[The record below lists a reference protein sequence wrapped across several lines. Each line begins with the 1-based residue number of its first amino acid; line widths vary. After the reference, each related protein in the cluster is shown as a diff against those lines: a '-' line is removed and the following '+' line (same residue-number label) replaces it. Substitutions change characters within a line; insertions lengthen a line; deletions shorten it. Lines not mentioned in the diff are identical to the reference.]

1 MLSAQTPQ
9 LAAISFDASD
19 GLNASET
26 YDLLQD
32 RQGFI
37 WIATD
42 NGVCR
47 FNGYEFE
54 SFGPKQGLLHTTVLS
69 MFEDHHGKIWMST
82 LSGDFYHYQNDTILP
97 YQHNAV
103 LQQQMDTSLSRT
115 DIKFFFVDQEDHLYV
130 AIQKIGV
137 AKISPDG
144 QYTSIPPKETDSN
157 RLLYIHGDQALHIG
171 LNKGQQAD
179 SASSPSTDVKLL
191 SVFQKNKLKSFEL
204 TGSEMIHGN
213 GYHYFACRIKEDRT
227 IFSWGSNLF
236 VFDKQS
242 IQKIASL
249 QDDIINIQTD
259 KIGRIYLCLA
269 PLEGKGGLQIFENY
283 EDLRQGISTKH
294 LEGHIISDV
303 LVDEAGG
310 LWISTDGEGVYYSS
324 NTKVEVYNQQS
335 GFSDDYVN
343 AISLKDE
350 KGPFVGLRN
359 GDCYQLDPSN
369 QKLQSLSPNTGEIY
383 ALAYDSYMDQLWKA
397 SAYQTSVLEL
407 KDQNAS
413 NFTSIHFPH
422 VYKKINSHPSGHIWG
437 NCAAN
442 YGFAQHDAQSKECLF
457 FARYDNKKL
466 CQWTFC
472 THEDLTGRI
481 WIGRI
486 DGLFEFKDGDLLP
499 PSIEHPALKLRIE
512 EIKHLADSTLVI
524 GTKGAG
530 VLLWKD
536 DRIQQIDES
545 TGLTTDMI
553 EKIHID
559 SAQNI
564 WVGTPNGL
572 NRVKRSSNG
581 QFDIYHYT
589 TADGFP
595 SNEITD
601 IDSYGAHIWV
611 ATNKGLVHLPPN
623 NRIEK
628 QTIAQP
634 IVSKVIVN
642 YEAIE
647 PDRSH
652 DLSHKESNIQ
662 FHFFAIDYQQNGN
675 IPYRFRLHEADPWG
689 YTKSTNVSYA
699 ALSPGDYHFEVQAA
713 GKNGQW
719 GPSAKYSFAIHPPFW
734 KQAWFIIS
742 GLLFLLGLSNLLYQ
756 NRIRKIKNKI
766 QLDLQ
771 IQELKRS
778 ALQAQ
783 MNPHFIFNCL
793 HSIQG
798 FILEK
803 NTEAAIHYLSH
814 FSHLIRDFSSS
825 M

>member
-1 MLSAQTPQ
+1 LP
-9 LAAISFDASD
+9 
-19 GLNASET
+19 
-26 YDLLQD
+26 
-32 RQGFI
+32 
-37 WIATD
+37 
-42 NGVCR
+42 
-47 FNGYEFE
+47 
-54 SFGPKQGLLHTTVLS
+54 
-69 MFEDHHGKIWMST
+69 
-82 LSGDFYHYQNDTILP
+82 IL
-97 YQHNAV
+97 
-103 LQQQMDTSLSRT
+103 
-115 DIKFFFVDQEDHLYV
+115 
-130 AIQKIGV
+130 
-137 AKISPDG
+137 
-144 QYTSIPPKETDSN
+144 
-157 RLLYIHGDQALHIG
+157 
-171 LNKGQQAD
+171 
-179 SASSPSTDVKLL
+179 
-191 SVFQKNKLKSFEL
+191 
-204 TGSEMIHGN
+204 
-213 GYHYFACRIKEDRT
+213 
-227 IFSWGSNLF
+227 W
-236 VFDKQS
+236 
-242 IQKIASL
+242 
-249 QDDIINIQTD
+249 
-259 KIGRIYLCLA
+259 
-269 PLEGKGGLQIFENY
+269 KGGLQIFENY

-634 IVSKVIVN
+634 NVSKVIVN

-742 GLLFLLGLSNLLYQ
+742 GLLFLLGLTNLLYQ

-814 FSHLIRDFSSS
+814 FSHLIRAVLNASAKQSIALEEETELLQNYMELEKSRMKHPFDYHIVVDPALDASDVFIPPLLIQPIVENAIIHGLSKMDRKGRIEICCQAFDESNIKVIVRDNGMGIQKKRNGS
-825 M
+825 IHPSLGMGITQKRLEIQQLNTNKKDLLSIKSLAGVEGWEQGTQLEMLIATVTPTDWD